1 MAMRPALHCT
11 KPVYLLHVSCS
22 EQYGMSRQRANEK
35 RSPFKNKTTSRPTN
49 IRPYITESQSNSAER
64 WSGRAPEHN
73 MALQQILK
81 LQEAR
86 ALHKTS
92 LLPIY
97 KKNGLPSPTGGSY
110 DKSEKRPEYHDPS
123 VFEQSKLETEFRKL
137 MEQSGKDMRNEE
149 SLKYLQHMME
159 AKQHYDY
166 LKSIQDRD
174 RRCIEEKTEVKREVT
189 SPSQDKSSPVHE
201 SSPHRVSSAEVSP
214 THSIRLST
222 SSSPLS
228 TTSPINSSPL
238 SHLQNMQ
245 PFDFR
250 KHRTTENNI
259 KEDSRKPYELASADK
274 STMDLVRS
282 QFFNFPLPSN
292 LPIPPM
298 SIPSTFNHQAAMV
311 AALSQNPMGLA
322 SLQAL
327 LPQMSTKATEPSENK
342 ASNNG
347 KRSDVSK
354 PEDDNVLN
362 LSKDA
367 YGEAAH
373 NSRNMMLGKCISP
386 PKRQWGASQM
396 PLNLGTHFINP
407 ATGKKRVQ
415 CNVCLKTFCDKG
427 ALKIHFSAVHLREM
441 HKCTV
446 EGCSMMFSSRRSRNR
461 HSANPNPKLHSPHL
475 RRKISPHDGR
485 TAQLHPVLISPHRSG
500 INMPPVINPM
510 HPFGSYPLLNPS
522 HNMSQYPPNLPL
534 DYKSTAN
541 MNFSPSFDHSHPMHR
556 ESDSVENKDQDGQG
570 DSDDDDGIVVVAG
583 DDDDDDGDHIDTSDY
598 YSNLNKSIGSIDD
611 SETDYDQRSVSDN
624 NEIVDNKKDD
634 SASLEVIKRKRKN
647 LNPIRLQNN
656 YISANGTLDPNRSTQ
671 NSDECALDLKRVKT
685 EDVLTNDK
693 DDNTSEEKVKN
704 IEITQETSAV
714 KEEPT
719 DVTYNVRELR
729 VKEEPVEKSDVFK
742 SNSTDSTEE
751 HFSSANAL
759 KRLESLSKGDFP
771 STPKKNDG
779 HSLGPFNLSMN
790 DSIDYSDRSPSSSV
804 SSFDYNAEDIHGQI
818 FGHFDNGFFVST
830 SEIPMDHENP
840 RKCTICGKIFQNAYL
855 LKTHY
860 QNAHLKLMYKCSIEG
875 CRAAFSSKRIKDRHS
890 ANMSLHRKIEDYRI
904 SDESSRILEKIREQV
919 DLISR
924 FNEEERAIPYVE
936 SHIYYRARESD
947 KPKSYFNHQLPF
959 SSPYPPLHLPE
970 AYLSNRDMFAQHSFL
985 FTPFGV
991 LPNFPPI
998 PLGFLPSGLNAFGC
1012 PPNYSPP
1019 LSRKL
1024 NYFIEDEAPR
1034 PNKDGSYPCRGCK
1047 ECFKDLPTLKQHC
1060 ESVHVQSLHK
1070 CSVSGCNAAFFS
1082 RTKRNI
1088 HYESHVAR
1096 RQNGRIHATAS

>member
-1 MAMRPALHCT
+1 MI
-11 KPVYLLHVSCS
+11 
-22 EQYGMSRQRANEK
+22 Q
-35 RSPFKNKTTSRPTN
+35 
-49 IRPYITESQSNSAER
+49 ESQSSSAER
-64 WSGRAPEHN
+64 WSGRGPEHN

-97 KKNGLPSPTGGSY
+97 KKNGLPSPPASY
-110 DKSEKRPEYHDPS
+110 EKLDKRPEYPDS
-123 VFEQSKLETEFRKL
+123 RAFEQSKLEAEFRRL
-137 MEQSGKDMRNEE
+137 MEQSGKDIRNDE
-149 SLKYLQHMME
+149 SLKHFQHMME

-166 LKSIQDRD
+166 LKSIQDRYA
-174 RRCIEEKTEVKREVT
+174 RNKLQEERPEVKKEAM
-189 SPSQDKSSPVHE
+189 SPSHNRSSPDHQ
-201 SSPHRVSSAEVSP
+201 SPSHRVSSAEVSP
-214 THSIRLST
+214 NHSIRLST

-250 KHRTTENNI
+250 KHKTIESNDKEEN
-259 KEDSRKPYELASADK
+259 RKPYDLGSAEK
-274 STMDLVRS
+274 ATMDLMRS
-282 QFFNFPLPSN
+282 QFFNFPLPTN

-298 SIPSTFNHQAAMV
+298 SMPSSFNHQAAMV

-327 LPQMSTKATEPSENK
+327 LPQMSAKPSDFQENK
-342 ASNNG
+342 SISNDKG
-347 KRSDVSK
+347 RTDDSK
-354 PEDDNVLN
+354 PDDDNVLN

-367 YGEAAH
+367 YSEVAQ

-485 TAQLHPVLISPHRSG
+485 TAQVHPVLISPHRSG
-500 INMPPVINPM
+500 LNIPPVINPM
-510 HPFGSYPLLNPS
+510 HPFGSYPLLNPP
-522 HNMSQYPPNLPL
+522 HNMNQFPSNLPL
-534 DYKSTAN
+534 DYKNN
-541 MNFSPSFDHSHPMHR
+541 MNMSFSSNFDQTQPMRR

-570 DSDDDDGIVVVAG
+570 ESDEDDGIVVVAG
-583 DDDDDDGDHIDTSDY
+583 DDDDDDNEHIDTSDY
-598 YSNLNKSIGSIDD
+598 YSTLNKSIGSIDD
-611 SETDYDQRSVSDN
+611 SETDFDQRSISDN
-624 NEIVDNKKDD
+624 NEITDNKKERNET
-634 SASLEVIKRKRKN
+634 ASPEVMKRKRKN
-647 LNPIRLQNN
+647 LNPTRLQNN
-656 YISANGTLDPNRSTQ
+656 FVSENGSSNQKRDHPEEDEN
-671 NSDECALDLKRVKT
+671 ECAMDLKRVKT
-685 EDVLTNDK
+685 EESTP
-693 DDNTSEEKVKN
+693 SENNYTTKHEQPEISEVKQEK
-704 IEITQETSAV
+704 SPV

-719 DVTYNVRELR
+719 DMSYNIQDLR
-729 VKEEPVEKSDVFK
+729 VKDEPVEKQNIYKQAENQPSEDK
-742 SNSTDSTEE
+742 
-751 HFSSANAL
+751 FSSENAL

-771 STPKKNDG
+771 SIPKKNDS
-779 HSLGPFNLSMN
+779 HSLGPYNLSMN

-804 SSFDYNAEDIHGQI
+804 SSYDYNAEDTHGQI
-818 FGHFDNGFFVST
+818 FGHFDNGFFVS
-830 SEIPMDHENP
+830 SSDVPMDHENP
-840 RKCTICGKIFQNAYL
+840 RKCTVCGKIFQNIYV

-860 QNAHLKLMYKCSIEG
+860 QNAHLKLMYKCNVEG
-875 CRAAFSSKRIKDRHS
+875 CRAAFSTKRSKDRHS
-890 ANMSLHRKIEDYRI
+890 ANMSLHRKIEEYRI
-904 SDESSRILEKIREQV
+904 SEESSRILDKIREQMEF
-919 DLISR
+919 ISR
-924 FNEEERAIPYVE
+924 YNEDERAVPYVE
-936 SHIYYRARESD
+936 SHIYYRAKESD
-947 KPKSYFNHQLPF
+947 KLKNHLSQHLPF
-959 SSPYPPLHLPE
+959 TTPYPPLQLPE
-970 AYLSNRDMFAQHSFL
+970 SYLNNRDMFAQHSFL
-985 FTPFGV
+985 FTPFGM

-998 PLGFLPSGLNAFGC
+998 PLGFLPPSLNAFGC
-1012 PPNYSPP
+1012 QPNFSPP

-1024 NYFIEDEAPR
+1024 NYYVEDEAPR

-1047 ECFKDLPTLKQHC
+1047 DSFKDLTSLKHHC
-1060 ESVHVQSLHK
+1060 ESVHVQSLHR
-1070 CSVSGCNAAFFS
+1070 CTVSGCNAAFFS
-1082 RTKRNI
+1082 RTKRNM

-1096 RQNGRIHATAS
+1096 RQNGRIHVNPS

>member
-1 MAMRPALHCT
+1 ML
-11 KPVYLLHVSCS
+11 
-22 EQYGMSRQRANEK
+22 Q
-35 RSPFKNKTTSRPTN
+35 
-49 IRPYITESQSNSAER
+49 ESQSNSAER

-92 LLPIY
+92 LMPLY
-97 KKNGLPSPTGGSY
+97 KKNGLPSPPGGSY
-110 DKSEKRPEYHDPS
+110 DKSEMRPEYHDPR
-123 VFEQSKLETEFRKL
+123 VFEHSKLETEFRKL
-137 MEQSGKDMRNEE
+137 MEQSSKDMRHEE

-166 LKSIQDRD
+166 LKSIQDREG
-174 RRCIEEKTEVKREVT
+174 RRIDEKTEIKRENA
-189 SPSQDKSSPVHE
+189 SPSQEKSSPAHQ

-214 THSIRLST
+214 THSIRQST

-250 KHRTTENNI
+250 KHRTTDNNI
-259 KEDSRKPYELASADK
+259 KEDNKKSFELASSEK

-282 QFFNFPLPSN
+282 QFFNFSLPPN

-298 SIPSTFNHQAAMV
+298 SIPSTFSHQAAMV
-311 AALSQNPMGLA
+311 AALSQTPMGLA

-327 LPQMSTKATEPSENK
+327 LPQMSAKSSESLENK
-342 ASNNG
+342 TSTNG
-347 KRSDVSK
+347 KRPEVLK

-367 YGEAAH
+367 YGESTH
-373 NSRNMMLGKCISP
+373 NSRNLMLSKCISP
-386 PKRQWGASQM
+386 PKRQWGASQI

-446 EGCSMMFSSRRSRNR
+446 EGCSMRFSSRRSRNR

-500 INMPPVINPM
+500 LNIPPVMSPM
-510 HPFGSYPLLNPS
+510 HPFGSYPLLNPP
-522 HNMSQYPPNLPL
+522 HNMSQYPPNLPV
-534 DYKSTAN
+534 DYKNNPN

-556 ESDSVENKDQDGQG
+556 GSDCVENKGEDGQG

-583 DDDDDDGDHIDTSDY
+583 DDDEDDGDHIDTSDY

-611 SETDYDQRSVSDN
+611 SETDNDQRSVSDN
-624 NEIVDNKKDD
+624 NEVSDNRKDD
-634 SASLEVIKRKRKN
+634 PTNLEVNKRKRKN
-647 LNPIRLQNN
+647 LNPTRLQNN
-656 YISANGTLDPNRSTQ
+656 YISENGVSDRNLKQQD
-671 NSDECALDLKRVKT
+671 SDEYVLDLKRVKT
-685 EDVLTNDK
+685 EDALGDDK
-693 DDNTSEEKVKN
+693 IDNNLQEKVENVKMPQ
-704 IEITQETSAV
+704 EISAV

-719 DVTYNVRELR
+719 DVTYNVQDLR
-729 VKEEPVEKSDVFK
+729 VKEEPVDKSDVYK
-742 SNSTDSTEE
+742 SNSTHSTEDQ
-751 HFSSANAL
+751 FSSENAL

-771 STPKKNDG
+771 STPKKTDG
-779 HSLGPFNLSMN
+779 PSLGPFNLSMN

-804 SSFDYNAEDIHGQI
+804 SSYDYNTEDVHGQI
-818 FGHFDNGFFVST
+818 FGHIDNGFFVST
-830 SEIPMDHENP
+830 NDIPVDHENP
-840 RKCTICGKIFQNAYL
+840 RKCTVCGKIFQNSYI

-860 QNAHLKLMYKCSIEG
+860 QNAHLKLMYKCNVEG

-890 ANMSLHRKIEDYRI
+890 SNTSLHRKIEDYRI
-904 SDESSRILEKIREQV
+904 SDESSKVLEKIREQV
-919 DLISR
+919 ELISR
-924 FNEEERAIPYVE
+924 FNEEERAVPYVE
-936 SHIYYRARESD
+936 SHIYYRARELD

-959 SSPYPPLHLPE
+959 SLPYPPQHLPE
-970 AYLSNRDMFAQHSFL
+970 AYLNNRDMFGQQSFF
-985 FTPFGV
+985 FTPFGA

-998 PLGFLPSGLNAFGC
+998 PFSFLPPGLNVFGC

-1019 LSRKL
+1019 PSRKL

-1060 ESVHVQSLHK
+1060 ESVHAQCLHR
-1070 CSVSGCNAAFFS
+1070 CAVSGCNAAFFS

-1088 HYESHVAR
+1088 HYESHVTR
-1096 RQNGRIHATAS
+1096 RQNSSIHANAS

>member
-1 MAMRPALHCT
+1 MI
-11 KPVYLLHVSCS
+11 
-22 EQYGMSRQRANEK
+22 Q
-35 RSPFKNKTTSRPTN
+35 
-49 IRPYITESQSNSAER
+49 ESQSSSAER
-64 WSGRAPEHN
+64 WSGRGPEHN

-97 KKNGLPSPTGGSY
+97 KKNGLPSPTAASY
-110 DKSEKRPEYHDPS
+110 DRPEKRPEYPDS
-123 VFEQSKLETEFRKL
+123 RAFEQSKLESEFRRL
-137 MEQSGKDMRNEE
+137 MEHSGKDMRTDE
-149 SLKYLQHMME
+149 SLKYFQHMME
-159 AKQHYDY
+159 AKQHYEY
-166 LKSIQDRD
+166 LKSIQDREA
-174 RRCIEEKTEVKREVT
+174 RTSLEEKTEVKREAT
-189 SPSQDKSSPVHE
+189 SPSHHRSSPVHQ
-201 SSPHRVSSAEVSP
+201 SPPHRVSSAEVSP
-214 THSIRLST
+214 NHSIRLST

-250 KHRTTENNI
+250 KHKISESNG
-259 KEDSRKPYELASADK
+259 KEESRKPYDLGSAEK
-274 STMDLVRS
+274 ATMDLMRS
-282 QFFNFPLPSN
+282 QFFNFPLSAN

-298 SIPSTFNHQAAMV
+298 SMPSTFNHQAAMV

-327 LPQMSTKATEPSENK
+327 LPQMSAKPQESPENK
-342 ASNNG
+342 SSTNG
-347 KRSDVSK
+347 KRSEDLK

-367 YGEAAH
+367 YAEAAQ

-485 TAQLHPVLISPHRSG
+485 TAQVHPVLISPHRAG
-500 INMPPVINPM
+500 LNIPPVMNPM
-510 HPFGSYPLLNPS
+510 HPFGSYPLLNPP
-522 HNMSQYPPNLPL
+522 HNMSQFGANLPL
-534 DYKSTAN
+534 DYKNNVN
-541 MNFSPSFDHSHPMHR
+541 MNFSPSFDHSHPMRR
-556 ESDSVENKDQDGQG
+556 ESDSVENKDQDGQ
-570 DSDDDDGIVVVAG
+570 DSDEDDGIVVVAG
-583 DDDDDDGDHIDTSDY
+583 DDDDDDNDHIDTSDY
-598 YSNLNKSIGSIDD
+598 YSNLNKSTGSVDD
-611 SETDYDQRSVSDN
+611 SETDYDQRSVSEN
-624 NEIVDNKKDD
+624 NDVTDTRKDEA
-634 SASLEVIKRKRKN
+634 ASPEVMKRKRKN
-647 LNPIRLQNN
+647 LNPTRLQNN
-656 YISANGTLDPNRSTQ
+656 FVTENGTT
-671 NSDECALDLKRVKT
+671 NSKRDHPDSEECAVDLKRVKT
-685 EDVLTNDK
+685 EDSRPEESRT
-693 DDNTSEEKVKN
+693 DDNSYNVPKESTENVDVKHEVPA
-704 IEITQETSAV
+704 I

-719 DVTYNVRELR
+719 DMSYNIQDLR
-729 VKEEPVEKSDVFK
+729 VKDEPVDKSDMYK
-742 SNSTDSTEE
+742 STNQSTTEE
-751 HFSSANAL
+751 QFSSENAL

-771 STPKKNDG
+771 SIPKKNDS
-779 HSLGPFNLSMN
+779 HSLGPYNLSMN

-804 SSFDYNAEDIHGQI
+804 SSFDYNTEDTHGQI

-830 SEIPMDHENP
+830 TDVPIDHENP
-840 RKCTICGKIFQNAYL
+840 RKCTVCGKIFQNVYV

-860 QNAHLKLMYKCSIEG
+860 QNAHLKLMYKCNVEG
-875 CRAAFSSKRIKDRHS
+875 CRAAFSSKRSKDRHS
-890 ANMSLHRKIEDYRI
+890 ANMSLHRKIEEYRI
-904 SDESSRILEKIREQV
+904 SDESSRILEKIREQM

-924 FNEEERAIPYVE
+924 YNEEERAVPYVE
-936 SHIYYRARESD
+936 SHIYYRAKESD
-947 KPKSYFNHQLPF
+947 KLKNHLSHQLPF
-959 SSPYPPLHLPE
+959 PAPYPPLQLPE

-985 FTPFGV
+985 FTPFGM

-998 PLGFLPSGLNAFGC
+998 PLGFLPPSLNAFGC
-1012 PPNYSPP
+1012 HQNYSPP
-1019 LSRKL
+1019 SSRKL
-1024 NYFIEDEAPR
+1024 NYYVEDEAPR

-1047 ECFKDLPTLKQHC
+1047 DSFKDLSTLKQHC
-1060 ESVHVQSLHK
+1060 ESVHVDSLHR
-1070 CSVSGCNAAFFS
+1070 CSISGCNAAFFS
-1082 RTKRNI
+1082 RTKRNM

-1096 RQNGRIHATAS
+1096 RQNGRIHVNSS